1 MTAGTLLHKVQACL
15 RLGLRRVPQG
25 VLALGVRRDRVSQS
39 LSVAHASRRGLLLT
53 AVTFSNR
60 YCDLDIVVGNFPLFL
75 EQSEISEV
83 DIFTY
88 ALGGRFLMKGG
99 GSE

>member
-1 MTAGTLLHKVQACL
+1 
-15 RLGLRRVPQG
+15 
-25 VLALGVRRDRVSQS
+25 
-39 LSVAHASRRGLLLT
+39 
-53 AVTFSNR
+53 
-60 YCDLDIVVGNFPLFL
+60 VVGNFPLFL